1 MTTADRGDG
10 AVLGAVSRWQAQ
22 GLSVRLATVVQSYGS
37 APYEAGAL
45 YALNA
50 QGQEAGTLSGTCLG
64 SWIKTRTGR
73 IKERRVAVITAG
85 PADGLDLPCG
95 GRLEFLIEDNP
106 DPNHV
111 REWLAALG
119 ARACVRRTIDTVGGR
134 PLLATASA
142 RESCRWTG
150 HLWQGIYGPD
160 WCLLLVGAD
169 AISIHLARI
178 ALSLG
183 YSVTVSEP
191 RAEHRAGFPAG
202 LATVTEAMPD
212 DAVMALQPDA
222 RTAVVTLAHDPRLD
236 DLGLWAAAPS
246 AAYYVAALG
255 SATTHA
261 RRCARLL
268 GLGLDPATVSRIQGP
283 AGLAIHSRTP
293 AEIAVSIAA
302 ALVSYKRCE
311 THGRIHFHVTK
322 EVAHS

>member
-1 MTTADRGDG
+1 MTTADGGDG
-10 AVLGAVSRWQAQ
+10 AVLSALSRWQAQ
-22 GLSVRLATVVQSYGS
+22 GLSVRLVTVVQSYGS
-37 APYEAGAL
+37 APYGVGTL

-50 QGQEAGTLSGTCLG
+50 QGQEAGVLAGTCLG
-64 SWIKTRTGR
+64 SWVKTRTGR

-85 PADGLDLPCG
+85 SADGLDLPCG

-106 DPNHV
+106 DPDHV
-111 REWLAALG
+111 CEWRMALG
-119 ARACVRRTIDTVGGR
+119 TRACIRRTIDTAGGR
-134 PLLATASA
+134 PLLAAASA
-142 RESCRWTG
+142 REPCRWTG

-169 AISIHLARI
+169 AVSAHLARI
-178 ALSLG
+178 AQTLG
-183 YSVTVSEP
+183 FSVTVSEP

-202 LATVTEAMPD
+202 LGTVTEAMPD

-222 RTAVVTLAHDPRLD
+222 RTAIVALAHDPRLD

-246 AAYYVAALG
+246 AAFYVAALG
-255 SATTHA
+255 SAATHA

-268 GLGLDPATVSRIQGP
+268 SLGLDPAAVLRIQGP

-302 ALVSYKRCE
+302 ALVSHRRCE
-311 THGRIHFHVTK
+311 THAQTHFHAT
-322 EVAHS
+322 